1 MLYYRIDILEELG
14 INPDDINT
22 WDDINKILPILQNK
36 SLNFGMPVP
45 VLGVVGG
52 TLSIYATL
60 LYQMG
65 GQLYDTGEY
74 QYDGVTTDL
83 NSDAAFD
90 AFKMWTNM
98 FIVHQVPNSYDFAN
112 RFRTVRF
119 RSRSRT
125 IPRIIRSACLHRS
138 LTACGHLSVFREP

>member
-1 MLYYRIDILEELG
+1 MNLNDPEAFEGCEEVFKQFHESALMPLRFRSGIYGLPETQDFPMLYYRIDILEELG
-14 INPDDINT
+14 INPDDVNT

-65 GQLYDTGEY
+65 RA
-74 QYDGVTTDL
+74 V
-83 NSDAAFD
+83 
-90 AFKMWTNM
+90 
-98 FIVHQVPNSYDFAN
+98 I
-112 RFRTVRF
+112 
-119 RSRSRT
+119 
-125 IPRIIRSACLHRS
+125 
-138 LTACGHLSVFREP
+138 